1 MKISENSGV
10 RSTSFRDPYGFLSLQ
25 NSLAFPFEMSPEY
38 AQRQMA
44 KWAAVICDGLNGS
57 AALSALATF
66 LPFVDYKRPT
76 RFSAAYFPAWVI
88 NAEVEVDVSVRGSE
102 VPFLLLSCYITNIGF
117 LSANIDC
124 DLQKFVCVASVDI
137 FFI

>member
-1 MKISENSGV
+1 MKD
-10 RSTSFRDPYGFLSLQ
+10 RDPHGFLSPR
-25 NSLAFPFEMSPEY
+25 NPLAFPFEMSPEY

-44 KWAAVICDGLNGS
+44 KWAAVICDGINGS

-66 LPFVDYKRPT
+66 FPFVDYKLPT

-102 VPFLLLSCYITNIGF
+102 VPFRLAPLLSY
-117 LSANIDC
+117 
-124 DLQKFVCVASVDI
+124 
-137 FFI
+137 